1 MELGVLGQRAARLR
15 MSAIDETSVRTNLR
29 ALASGLFGGVMD
41 DRKTGIKG
49 VRMRKYL
56 SILR

>member
-1 MELGVLGQRAARLR
+1 MEPGVLRQRAARLR

-29 ALASGLFGGVMD
+29 ALASDLFGGVMD
-41 DRKTGIKG
+41 HRKPGIKG